1 MKFNQATT
9 KLTAAVL
16 VLAAS
21 GTASATVY
29 RAGFKQGR
37 IWLNSQKIVPS
48 FDQDPYKSGSQDWT
62 LSAMMANVQGNNG
75 ASGTN
80 PVSGQ
85 SWAWQDYYGYVYQG
99 EMWMTGGTTYTLGG
113 NFDDGSAILV
123 DGTTVWAQ
131 DIPGGTGSGYNN
143 WVAPKTYTPTVDGW
157 HTVRLLVWDYTG
169 GKNVTCDALSAV
181 MWNTN
186 GVTTAK
192 PTTDWKKFEDDGTG
206 SLFRAKVADT
216 YLKVE
221 TASVTDTG
229 YAVKVTSLAPYATTM
244 QIFAAAEDKGETQE
258 GWTSNSSLVEFAA
271 GETKDI
277 AFDWSETG
285 VPVYRI
291 NLKGKDTTLKAYQ
304 DFWEW
309 SDSRTFRFVPSVAAS
324 ITEATPPHATVSI
337 TAGYAESMAGSTP
350 GISITAYW
358 GPTNGGTDPTA
369 WANHETYEDCTSSVF
384 EKTFTCKAGE
394 ACNVIFKAVIGSGEP
409 VWSDVLTFGASTV
422 TIAGPD
428 SVYES
433 DGTEKKIVLT
443 RGEND
448 GWQAITV
455 GLSYTYPGNLA
466 EDFTG
471 LPESVTF
478 AVGEIEKE
486 VSFAV
491 VDNAASDNS
500 RNLVVAIAE
509 GENYVA
515 GTSSSVT
522 VRILDDETEAQVCE
536 WTGTGDRTSWNDV
549 DNWST
554 ESVPTQIDTV
564 LFGSYV
570 TGDLTVTMVSDAEA
584 RLVRVETTYPVRLGA
599 AVEPAVKAFSISAP
613 TEGAHIYQV
622 ANTRLVD
629 DVVYD
634 IGTGAAMDL
643 KYITG
648 TANVTKRGGGTLYFS
663 NGGNCDHTGGTTVVE
678 AGRVEFGGTT
688 KIFGWNLVIG
698 GCGEPATVYSTFNN
712 NWNYNPMAG
721 DYNAKFWIKDKG
733 VLDLS
738 RNVNSVQ
745 FQTMNQFKVDKGGV
759 LKLGKTRVYT
769 TGLDGEQYILEGE
782 VEAIAGGT
790 LMMQCGRLVVPASR
804 STMLKTDAS
813 VQVSGGY
820 FNNASYEGQILWY
833 STRYTRF
840 FVEDIEGVH
849 VDFVLSG
856 NVTGSNGDGFDKR
869 DSGVMK
875 LTSSNTYGGKSATE
889 GMTRVHGGTLLL
901 DNTEGSATGKSRV
914 EVTGGNVLGGIG
926 RTGGLA
932 DSPNATLNLT
942 GNDTG
947 YAVLHPGTI
956 NETTGA
962 HLAGTLTAGSVDQSC
977 ATAFNN
983 RSELKIS
990 VCDKGLVDCLA
1001 VYGKVT
1007 IAADADTKIT
1017 LVADG
1022 LEPSQVKGGTY
1033 TILSAT
1039 EGIEGE
1045 FARIEAPKGWRVNK
1059 VTEKVVVDEVESE
1072 VVKALTLSMAGRG
1085 FIVSIR

>member
-1 MKFNQATT
+1 MKFNQAMT
-9 KLTAAVL
+9 KLTVAVL

-324 ITEATPPHATVSI
+324 ITEATPTHATVSI

-455 GLSYTYPGNLA
+455 GLSYTYSGNLA

-486 VSFAV
+486 FSFAV

-536 WTGTGDRTSWNDV
+536 WTGAGDQTSWNDV
-549 DNWST
+549 NNWST

-613 TEGAHIYQV
+613 TEGAHVYQV

-643 KYITG
+643 KYIAG

-663 NGGNCDHTGGTTVVE
+663 NDVSDHTGGTTVVE

-721 DYNAKFWIKDKG
+721 DYKAKFWIKDKG

-813 VQVSGGY
+813 VQVSGGW
-820 FNNASYEGQILWY
+820 FHNASYEGQILWY

-840 FVEDIEGVH
+840 FVEDIKGVP

-962 HLAGTLTAGSVDQSC
+962 HLAGTLTAGSDEQSC

-1059 VTEKVVVDEVESE
+1059 VTEKVVVDEVETE